1 MHLYERA
8 PYYFIIHILLGFV
21 AAWIP
26 LIGGLAVAYQL
37 TQYILDI
44 RFFPVEFKV
53 AKGNNILHTGVK
65 LGEIVLGYITGRYV
79 KRLNIKLY

>member
-8 PYYFIIHILLGFV
+8 PYYFIIHIVLGFV

-26 LIGGLAVAYQL
+26 LVGGLAVAYQL
-37 TQYILDI
+37 TQYMLNI
-44 RFFPVEFKV
+44 RIFPVELKV

-65 LGEIVLGYITGRYV
+65 LAEITFGYILGYSI
-79 KRLNIKLY
+79 KRLKIKLY

>member
-21 AAWIP
+21 AVWIP
-26 LIGGLAVAYQL
+26 LVGGLAVAYQL

-53 AKGNNILHTGVK
+53 AKGNNIMHTGVK
-65 LGEIVLGYITGRYV
+65 LGEMVLGYILGSYV
-79 KRLNIKLY
+79 KRVSKK

>member
-8 PYYFIIHILLGFV
+8 PYYFVIHILLGFV

-26 LIGGLAVAYQL
+26 LVGGLAVAYQL

-44 RFFPVEFKV
+44 RFFPVELRV
-53 AKGNNILHTGVK
+53 AQGNNILHTGVK
-65 LGEIVLGYITGRYV
+65 LGEMVAGYIAGRYV
-79 KRLNIKLY
+79 KKNINNR

>member
-8 PYYFIIHILLGFV
+8 PYYFLIHILLGFV
-21 AAWIP
+21 AVWIP
-26 LIGGLAVAYQL
+26 LVGGLAVAYQL

-65 LGEIVLGYITGRYV
+65 LGEIVLGYILGSYI
-79 KRLNIKLY
+79 KRASKK

>member
-8 PYYFIIHILLGFV
+8 PYYFLIHILLGFV

-44 RFFPVEFKV
+44 RFFPVELKV
-53 AKGNNILHTGVK
+53 AQGNNILHTGVK
-65 LGEIVLGYITGRYV
+65 LGEMLVGYILGRYV
-79 KRLNIKLY
+79 KRVSK